1 VLLVPAIASAEAQAP
16 VQANP
21 PARQQA
27 APQQQPPPQQAAP
40 PPAQPAQPAT
50 KRPPPPPPAKRQDPP
65 RKAPRPRRFTRTDL
79 LACGDRAAN
88 AVPDLKLSSELA
100 SELHPAPPTTRH
112 ARDLATALASLR
124 TRTVAE
130 RAHELQQLQ
139 ASLQPGDRTSPG
151 FVKAV
156 RDAIALEAGA
166 NPTDAAR
173 ADLVEIAA
181 FAGLAAEANDI
192 ATRISDPQIRA
203 AAEAKVAAELALSD
217 PNRGADLAR
226 QALQRAPRDATVRTF
241 ATAALARAGQAAAAS
256 ELGAVAVTDVA
267 IGLRGDPVALASW
280 WTGLDDE
287 NRARLIASV
296 LRDVDDRGDAGFLGP
311 LCTNP

>member
-21 PARQQA
+21 PAQATPQQA
-27 APQQQPPPQQAAP
+27 SPQQAAP
-40 PPAQPAQPAT
+40 PPQQPAT
-50 KRPPPPPPAKRQDPP
+50 KRPPPPPPQKRQDPP

-88 AVPDLKLSSELA
+88 AVPDLKISSELA
-100 SELHPAPPTTRH
+100 SELHPTPPTARH
-112 ARDLATALASLR
+112 ARDLATVLASLR
-124 TRTVAE
+124 ARPFAE
-130 RAHELQQLQ
+130 RAHELQQTQ
-139 ASLQPGDRTSPG
+139 GSLQPGDRTSPA

-156 RDAIALEAGA
+156 RDTIALEPGA
-166 NPTDAAR
+166 KPTDTAR

-192 ATRISDPQIRA
+192 ATRITDPQLRA
-203 AAEAKVAAELALSD
+203 AAEAEVAAELALSD
-217 PNRGADLAR
+217 PKRAADLAR
-226 QALQRAPRDATVRTF
+226 QALRRAPRDATVRTF
-241 ATAALARAGQAAAAS
+241 ATAALARAGEAAAAS
-256 ELGAVAVTDVA
+256 ELGNVAVTDVA
-267 IGLRGDPVALASW
+267 IGLRGDAPAFASW

-296 LRDVDDRGDAGFLGP
+296 LRDVDDRGDAGFLEP
-311 LCTNP
+311 LCSNP